1 MPLSRLDA
9 AADLYEQGLTGP
21 RTFLVRDNDELI
33 DLTAH
38 RDARRI
44 LDAHD
49 SIAAFVASL
58 DELPPSA

>member
-1 MPLSRLDA
+1 MILSQLA
-9 AADLYEQGLTGP
+9 ARADLIAEGIIDGP
-21 RTFLVRDNDELI
+21 RDYFIRAEGELI

-49 SIAAFVASL
+49 SIAAFL